1 MIVACTTMD
10 LGIVV
15 PTAQNP
21 ADWTRVKSFL
31 VNTLSQLD
39 VGGPSSNVRVAVV
52 TYRGKKSA

>member
-1 MIVACTTMD
+1 MD